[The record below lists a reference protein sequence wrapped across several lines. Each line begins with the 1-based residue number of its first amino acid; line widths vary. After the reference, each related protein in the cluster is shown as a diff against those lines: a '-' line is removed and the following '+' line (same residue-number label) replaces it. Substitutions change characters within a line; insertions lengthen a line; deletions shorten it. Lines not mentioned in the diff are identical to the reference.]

1 MYHRGMEINR
11 FEVVGS
17 YQASIS
23 TYRVRGTVGDSHAA
37 HRTKRSQ
44 SMHLES
50 NLIVNVLCLRLIPAA
65 RVQVLTV
72 YI

>member
-1 MYHRGMEINR
+1 MEINR

-23 TYRVRGTVGDSHAA
+23 TYSVRGTVGDRHTA

-44 SMHLES
+44 S
-50 NLIVNVLCLRLIPAA
+50 INVAKK
-65 RVQVLTV
+65 QDK
-72 YI
+72 

>member
-1 MYHRGMEINR
+1 MEINR

-23 TYRVRGTVGDSHAA
+23 THRVRGTVGDRYTA

-44 SMHLES
+44 S
-50 NLIVNVLCLRLIPAA
+50 INVAKKKISSLIPRLPWNAN
-65 RVQVLTV
+65 R
-72 YI
+72 